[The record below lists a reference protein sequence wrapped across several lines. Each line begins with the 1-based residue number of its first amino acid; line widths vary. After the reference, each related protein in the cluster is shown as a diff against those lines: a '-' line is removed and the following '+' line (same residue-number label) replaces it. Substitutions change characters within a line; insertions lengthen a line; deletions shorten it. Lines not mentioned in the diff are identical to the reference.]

1 MLIGSPRQN
10 RYKQMNRFSYTQKD
24 HIILRTNEKKTNI
37 TDTSNRFNK
46 SQTSKGIN
54 YNREKPE

>member
-1 MLIGSPRQN
+1 
-10 RYKQMNRFSYTQKD
+10 MNRFPYTQKD
-24 HIILRTNEKKTNI
+24 HIILRTNEKKNI

-54 YNREKPE
+54 YLREKPE